1 MTDKKT
7 NPGALAGA
15 TGAGNSLNHNNSD
28 ASLTFEEIHQK
39 TVAEALHLARFG
51 LAVLPVLPS
60 KRPACPNGFKNAT
73 SNPAAIRTLFATY
86 PAPLIGVATGEVS
99 EIDVLDLDLPRHAEA
114 REWYE
119 ANRHLLGSTRA
130 NKTRSG
136 GLHLLYKH
144 SKSLRCSVGRP
155 VVGVDVR
162 ANGGYIVWWP
172 AAGFG
177 LENDAPAAEWPD
189 AILEQLNPPCFYGDP
204 AHVDVY
210 VVNDFYIQ
218 CALDNAVDAVQFAT
232 EGTRNSVLNREA
244 WSLLRFV
251 LSDNL
256 NIEQVVGPLAQA
268 ASFAGL
274 SRHEITVTI
283 KSAIRARGL

>member
-1 MTDKKT
+1 MSHNKNSPD
-7 NPGALAGA
+7 ALAGA
-15 TGAGNSLNHNNSD
+15 TGAGCSLNYNSNQP
-28 ASLTFEEIHQK
+28 SPSIRKMQE
-39 TVAEALHLARFG
+39 TVVEALRLAGFG
-51 LAVLPVLPS
+51 MHVFPVLQS
-60 KRPACPNGFKNAT
+60 KAPACPTGFKAAST
-73 SNPAAIRTLFATY
+73 DSEAIRTLFASY
-86 PAPLIGVATGEVS
+86 PAPLIGMATGEVS
-99 EIDVLDLDLPRHAEA
+99 GIDVLDLDLPRHVEP
-114 REWYE
+114 REWYA
-119 ANRHLLGSTRA
+119 ANSHLLAGTRA

-204 AHVDVY
+204 ADVDVY

-283 KSAIRARGL
+283 KSALSARGL